1 MCVCITFQ
9 PHCVCVCNTFL
20 SLSLP
25 QLLSV
30 AFVLPILQQDD
41 EFATSDVQNAVLS
54 SVIFIGM
61 LCGSYTWGALA
72 DVLGRRFVLIFSFM
86 VNGIFGAAS
95 SLSPNI
101 SVFIFFRFMSG
112 VG

>member
-1 MCVCITFQ
+1 MCVCALHFNHTVF
-9 PHCVCVCNTFL
+9 VCAIRS

-25 QLLSV
+25 QLLSL